1 MDLELPDKE
10 LDPKVAVN
18 KLENI
23 YLNIKGKKNNNP
35 GKVEDINSGGKNQKK
50 KEQNQVKIVVTMSC
64 SLGVYELFKV
74 DLIEPNYLR
83 LNVETALGVDKQF
96 KTI

>member
-1 MDLELPDKE
+1 LDLELPDKE

-50 KEQNQVKIVVTMSC
+50 KEQN
-64 SLGVYELFKV
+64 
-74 DLIEPNYLR
+74 
-83 LNVETALGVDKQF
+83 
-96 KTI
+96 